1 MDEKKNILERELAMT
16 LLETAEKKIIS
27 LSDIRL
33 IAEEI
38 VGDFDKI
45 SNEAELIT
53 FLEKI
58 KQKWPF
64 FSNLFVKYQGDTK
77 QVEEKQVIDKLSS
90 YIQKL
95 N

>member
-1 MDEKKNILERELAMT
+1 MDNTKNILEKELAQT
-16 LLETAEKKIIS
+16 LLEMAERKTIS
-27 LSDIRL
+27 FSDIEP
-33 IAEEI
+33 IAKEI

-45 SNEAELIT
+45 SNETELIN

-64 FSNLFVKYQGDTK
+64 FSTLLGKYKGGADQSK
-77 QVEEKQVIDKLSS
+77 EEQVIDKLSS
-90 YIQKL
+90 YIKTL